1 DDHGKKSTKK
11 AKRRKEFDETKALIE
26 QVNDHGVGTFSL
38 TDIGTMFEWH
48 CVKKKFRPLKR

>member
-1 DDHGKKSTKK
+1 MNAIAREQAKSGRTPPYDDIIISI
-11 AKRRKEFDETKALIE
+11 L
-26 QVNDHGVGTFSL
+26 GVGTFSL